1 MKRQT
6 RIVAVAVAMTVLLA
20 GLAVSG
26 CTSPKNASSE
36 PGIEYKRG
44 VLRAVEAVPMD
55 RIWRASR
62 AALNVLDI
70 TELDAQGSA
79 LAGYIDGRTP
89 DLKKVS
95 VKMRPLTG
103 NKTELTIQIDTF
115 GNEELARLIYD
126 KIQIAMAP

>member
-1 MKRQT
+1 
-6 RIVAVAVAMTVLLA
+6 MTVLLA